1 MASITADSLEAKIRG
16 KVEGCEYVK
25 VVDLS
30 EGSCGLKFEITV
42 VSPQFMGLS
51 IIAQHRI
58 IHKALEEE
66 RPQIHA
72 LTLKTKT
79 PESWQSENQPNSP

>member
-1 MASITADSLEAKIRG
+1 MASQITADSLEAKIKERIRD
-16 KVEGCEYVK
+16 CEYVK

-72 LTLKTKT
+72 LILKTKT
-79 PESWQSENQPNSP
+79 PDSWKSENESP